1 MSTKEPLELQLKS
14 QKSGK
19 NVAVAWDFFG
29 FLNTK
34 DKITSNQY
42 CFGFLIAWY
51 EDEMRLNSTNKY
63 RLLVTKRNL
72 KKRKEKAKNERT

>member
-19 NVAVAWDFFG
+19 NVAVAWDFFW

-42 CFGFLIAWY
+42 CFGFLIA
-51 EDEMRLNSTNKY
+51 
-63 RLLVTKRNL
+63 
-72 KKRKEKAKNERT
+72 